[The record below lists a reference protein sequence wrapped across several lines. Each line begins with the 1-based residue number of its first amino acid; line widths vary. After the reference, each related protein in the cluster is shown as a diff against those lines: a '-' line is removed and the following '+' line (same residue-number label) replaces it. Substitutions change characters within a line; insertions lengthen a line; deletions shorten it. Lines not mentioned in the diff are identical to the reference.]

1 MKISKLLNKKYLS
14 IIIIFLFSSF
24 CVIAE
29 EKPVDIWN
37 IDKKAIETESEINS
51 SDEKIEVST
60 ESNIYSMQADKK
72 KDPIKLDQELVSKE
86 IKIVGLYDPEEYGL
100 SINMWSNSDGSN
112 LKNLFASINKFD
124 LSNDASDILNISLLT
139 NAYYPSQN
147 ISEQEFLKFKLSLI
161 HI

>member
-14 IIIIFLFSSF
+14 IIFIFLFSSF

-51 SDEKIEVST
+51 SDKKIEVST

-72 KDPIKLDQELVSKE
+72 KDPIKIFEKKL
-86 IKIVGLYDPEEYGL
+86 IM
-100 SINMWSNSDGSN
+100 N
-112 LKNLFASINKFD
+112 
-124 LSNDASDILNISLLT
+124 
-139 NAYYPSQN
+139 PS
-147 ISEQEFLKFKLSLI
+147 F
-161 HI
+161 